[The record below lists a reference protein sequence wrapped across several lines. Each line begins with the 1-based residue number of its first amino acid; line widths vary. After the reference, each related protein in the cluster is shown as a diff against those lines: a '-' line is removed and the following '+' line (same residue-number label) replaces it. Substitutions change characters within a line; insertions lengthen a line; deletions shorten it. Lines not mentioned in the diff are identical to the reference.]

1 MTTLLLDDTPVFY
14 QKRGSGEPTVLF
26 IHGAGGTWK
35 HWAYCLKQ
43 MPVGQRIAFDLPGH
57 GRSGGTGRYS
67 IEGYAYFMLSLLD
80 ALSIDKAVLVGH
92 SMGGAIA
99 IQTTLLAPERVRGL
113 GLVATGARLKVN
125 PTVLD
130 GLQHDTLGTIRRM
143 VRWMYARELSPQEM
157 AAAVQEMAATPKSVL
172 YGDFAACD
180 AFDSRAALFDIQCPT
195 IVIGAEH
202 DKMTPPRLSE
212 ELALA
217 IRRAELVMIPDAG
230 HMVMLEQP
238 HAVCDALTT
247 FVKRI
252 RQNSRSN

>member
-1 MTTLLLDDTPVFY
+1 MTTVLLDDTPIFY
-14 QKRGSGEPTVLF
+14 QKRGNGEPAIVF

-57 GRSGGTGRYS
+57 GRSGGKGRYS

-80 ALSIDKAVLVGH
+80 ALNIQRAVLVGH

-99 IQTTLLAPERVRGL
+99 IQTALLAPERVQAL

-125 PTVLD
+125 PSILE
-130 GLQHDTLGTIRRM
+130 GLQNDPLGTIRRM
-143 VRWMYARELSPQEM
+143 VRWMYARDLTPQE
-157 AAAVQEMAATPKSVL
+157 ATTAVQEMAATPKGVL

-180 AFDSRAALFDIQCPT
+180 AFDSRASLFDIQCPT
-195 IVIGAEH
+195 LVIGAEQ
-202 DKMTPPRLSE
+202 DKMTPPTLSE

-238 HAVCDALTT
+238 QAVCEALTN

-252 RQNSRSN
+252 GEAQR